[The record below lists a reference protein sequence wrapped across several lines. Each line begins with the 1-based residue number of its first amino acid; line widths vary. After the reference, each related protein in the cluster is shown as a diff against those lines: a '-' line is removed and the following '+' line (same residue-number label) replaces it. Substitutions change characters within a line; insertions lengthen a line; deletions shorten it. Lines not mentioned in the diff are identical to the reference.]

1 MSEVSSPIGPVASWV
16 TSPPANYNAG
26 ESFFVIL
33 KWQIN
38 DDDDDDE
45 VCTTFLKINLQLLI
59 QNFDQNRG
67 HLINRKVSVIVG
79 EWFFVWGNIVCTT
92 LYTCCLLAGVFSRS
106 NNLDKSFSSFSLK
119 WKERQRFVIFFVK
132 VIN

>member
-16 TSPPANYNAG
+16 TSPPVNYNAG
-26 ESFFVIL
+26 ESFLVIL

-38 DDDDDDE
+38 DDDDDDDDDDDE

-67 HLINRKVSVIVG
+67 HLINRKGSVIVG
-79 EWFFVWGNIVCTT
+79 EWFFV
-92 LYTCCLLAGVFSRS
+92 
-106 NNLDKSFSSFSLK
+106 
-119 WKERQRFVIFFVK
+119 
-132 VIN
+132 